1 MPRVRSLSEGPFSP
15 GQCLC
20 AALSSPAMLPIAW
33 RGPGRGPSLPGTSCG
48 ANQRLQPW
56 RGGPP
61 SAAGGALRGLPCAF
75 FCTGAGSLR
84 PAGPGAGDVFNPGAF
99 LLHWSRE
106 PETSRAWGR
115 WCFQSFKL
123 QRRGGNKQ
131 DGTHAA
137 AVEKQPP
144 SGARQGRAGREG
156 GARGEEVG
164 LPVRRQQ
171 RWPVPGLACPPEP
184 AAHQWDQFRG
194 QAGGPSRTS
203 CLGLPSLP
211 VSGALPMLDS
221 CWTPAGL
228 EGRVMPSD

>member
-84 PAGPGAGDVFNPGAF
+84 PAGPGAGDVFKVLN
-99 LLHWSRE
+99 SRE
-106 PETSRAWGR
+106 EEETSRME
-115 WCFQSFKL
+115 L
-123 QRRGGNKQ
+123 MQRQWKNSLPPAPGRGGRAERAVQEERKLGCLFGGSSAGPCLALPALPSQ
-131 DGTHAA
+131 LRTSGTS
-137 AVEKQPP
+137 
-144 SGARQGRAGREG
+144 SGARQG
-156 GARGEEVG
+156 G
-164 LPVRRQQ
+164 LLGHPA
-171 RWPVPGLACPPEP
+171 WACPPC
-184 AAHQWDQFRG
+184 QF
-194 QAGGPSRTS
+194 QEHSP
-203 CLGLPSLP
+203 CL
-211 VSGALPMLDS
+211 
-221 CWTPAGL
+221 TPAGPQQGWRGGSCRQTDA
-228 EGRVMPSD
+228 EP